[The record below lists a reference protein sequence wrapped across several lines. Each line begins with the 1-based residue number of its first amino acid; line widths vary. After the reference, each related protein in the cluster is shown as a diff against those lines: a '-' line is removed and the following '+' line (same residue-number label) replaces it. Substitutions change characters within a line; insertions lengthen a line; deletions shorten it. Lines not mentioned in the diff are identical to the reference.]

1 MFAIKKTNQRAEDVL
16 PHTGPR
22 SIRLPEPMSPLWRV
36 LSWLNT
42 VSALREEA
50 GLKEGGCKEEEEG
63 GGRGWHR
70 KERRAECQD
79 VAQQAFSLSN
89 RQNYHYHQ
97 KKHTIQD
104 HALTEKSVT
113 PPPAHI
119 PTQTCKY
126 ECTYHK
132 HTVKLSNYTNLTPLH
147 VTDVISKLL
156 PQFTIE
162 QPHSLYWSQ
171 RYSLYDYDTYCS

>member
-63 GGRGWHR
+63 GGRGWQR

-89 RQNYHYHQ
+89 RQNYHSGKKK

-132 HTVKLSNYTNLTPLH
+132 HKSDTTARYRCDFKMTPPIYDRTTTQSLLKSVIFSLWLSYILFIT
-147 VTDVISKLL
+147 
-156 PQFTIE
+156 F
-162 QPHSLYWSQ
+162 
-171 RYSLYDYDTYCS
+171 